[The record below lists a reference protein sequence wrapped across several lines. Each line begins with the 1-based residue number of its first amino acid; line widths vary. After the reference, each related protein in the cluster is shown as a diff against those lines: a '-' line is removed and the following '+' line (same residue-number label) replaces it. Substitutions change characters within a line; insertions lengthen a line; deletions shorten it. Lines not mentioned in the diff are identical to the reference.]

1 MYVLNLCAKIILV
14 QNYVN
19 HRRSVIELLF
29 YMYFLIDYYK

>member
-19 HRRSVIELLF
+19 HRRSVILLF
-29 YMYFLIDYYK
+29 FFVFFL